1 MSWCPNCKTEYR
13 EGIEKCADCGA
24 ILVSSLDKEER
35 AAESCSL
42 LFGDKK
48 HVQMIEKHLL
58 ESGFS
63 TAFSVVSDKIP
74 ENSAPDGQKKYELF
88 ISAQEREGAVKCAA
102 EFMRNTNPQAIEA
115 AENPESPRVVVPK
128 TEPPKEFKTVA
139 EKKKDLKSSGF
150 MLLGFGLAGLVF
162 LVLVILEIVPLRFT
176 GFNAIIAYSIMGIF
190 FGALFVSGIVSFVS
204 LKRIGNADEEEK
216 KELDEINTWF
226 EKNLSKEMVES
237 KFPGDVNLEEQ
248 LYFER
253 FEYMSQELMKAFPS
267 LSEEHAEYLTEAKYI
282 EYFE

>member
-63 TAFSVVSDKIP
+63 TAFSVVSDKVMQD
-74 ENSAPDGQKKYELF
+74 ETQVEGEKYELF
-88 ISAQEREGAVKCAA
+88 VSAQEREGAVKCAA
-102 EFMRNTNPQAIEA
+102 EFMRNTNPQAMEA
-115 AENPESPRVVVPK
+115 ADNPQSPRVVVPK

-139 EKKKDLKSSGF
+139 EKKNDLKSSGF
-150 MLLGFGLAGLVF
+150 MLVGFGLAGLV
-162 LVLVILEIVPLRFT
+162 LMVLIIIGIVPLRFS

-190 FGALFVSGIVSFVS
+190 FGALFVSGIISFVS
-204 LKRIGNADEEEK
+204 LKRLGNAGEEEK
-216 KELDEINTWF
+216 KELEEINAWF
-226 EKNLSKEMVES
+226 AKNLSKDMIES
-237 KFPGDVNLEEQ
+237 KIPGDINLDEQ

-253 FEYMSQELMKAFPS
+253 YEYMLQELKTAFPN
-267 LSEEHAEYLTEAKYI
+267 LSDERVEYLTEAKYS